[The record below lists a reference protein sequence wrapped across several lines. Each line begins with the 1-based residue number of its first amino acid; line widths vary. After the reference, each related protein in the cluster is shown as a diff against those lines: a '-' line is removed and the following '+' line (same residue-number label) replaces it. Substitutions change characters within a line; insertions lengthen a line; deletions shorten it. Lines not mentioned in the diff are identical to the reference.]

1 MVLSP
6 PTTMNGQTACIT
18 CAQEKAVQ
26 IYTINRN
33 ITN

>member
-6 PTTMNGQTACIT
+6 PSTMKGQTACIT
-18 CAQEKAVQ
+18 CAMEKAVQ

-33 ITN
+33 TLN